1 MNKYIGYYF
10 LLVLGISASSFAA
23 PIIEGD
29 YWQCA
34 THDANNTKWLSKNMY
49 QKVALNLSYAACKK
63 NSQIPA
69 TCKTTRSSCI
79 QFIDGINVMPMWQ
92 CTAFDREALPW
103 RSNLYANRED
113 AALAAEAY
121 CKQKSPVPYT
131 CFINVVTC
139 VNKNEI

>member
-1 MNKYIGYYF
+1 METKEQLNYLLQHNVHFLQGWYFSKALHVEELVRLLQGEKMNKYIGYYF

-63 NSQIPA
+63 TARFPPLVKPPEAAAYNS
-69 TCKTTRSSCI
+69 SM
-79 QFIDGINVMPMWQ
+79 V
-92 CTAFDREALPW
+92 
-103 RSNLYANRED
+103 
-113 AALAAEAY
+113 
-121 CKQKSPVPYT
+121 
-131 CFINVVTC
+131 
-139 VNKNEI
+139 